1 MPIVYLT
8 RIIEVTAT
16 HHIARADWTAARNA
30 DTFGKAAADHAH
42 RYQFRITVKGPL
54 VAEQGGVVNLTQLD
68 ALLAREI
75 TDRLATGHINRDLP
89 EFAAGKRL
97 ATGEA
102 LTVYFWE
109 RLAGA
114 LPPGVQLH
122 AIRVQ
127 EGPHLYSEYFGEA

>member
-1 MPIVYLT
+1 MPTVYLT
-8 RIIEVTAT
+8 RIVEFTAT
-16 HHIARADWTAARNA
+16 HRIARTDWTPERNA
-30 DTFGKAAADHAH
+30 ATFGKAATDHAH
-42 RYQFRITVKGPL
+42 RYQCRVTVKGPL
-54 VAEQGGVVNLTQLD
+54 VAGAGGVLNLTELD

-75 TDRLATGHINRDLP
+75 TDRLADGDINRDLP
-89 EFAAGKRL
+89 EFQAGQRL

-102 LTVYFWE
+102 LSVYFWE

-127 EGPHLYSEYFGEA
+127 EGPHLYSEYFGEP

>member
-8 RIIEVTAT
+8 RVVEFTAT
-16 HHIARADWTAARNA
+16 HRIARADWTEERNTA
-30 DTFGKAAADHAH
+30 TFGRAAQDHPH
-42 RYQFRITVKGPL
+42 RYQCRVTVKGPFNP
-54 VAEQGGVVNLTQLD
+54 AHGGVVSLAALD

-75 TDRLATGHINRDLP
+75 TDRLEGGDINRDLP
-89 EFAAGKRL
+89 EFVDGKRL

-102 LTVYFWE
+102 LAVYFWE
-109 RLAGA
+109 QLADA
-114 LPPGVQLH
+114 LPPGVRLQ

>member
-8 RIIEVTAT
+8 RIIDVTAT
-16 HHIARADWTAARNA
+16 HHIARADWTPARNA

-42 RYQFRITVKGPL
+42 HYQFRITVKGPL

>member
-1 MPIVYLT
+1 MPIAYLT
-8 RIIEVTAT
+8 RIVEFTAA
-16 HHIARADWTAARNA
+16 HHIARADWTEARNA
-30 DTFGKAAADHAH
+30 ATFGRATREHQH
-42 RYQFRITVKGPL
+42 RYQCRVTVKGPL
-54 VAEQGGVVNLTQLD
+54 RAEQGGVVDLAALD
-68 ALLAREI
+68 GLLAREI
-75 TDRLATGHINRDLP
+75 TDRLEGGDINRDLP

-102 LTVYFWE
+102 LAVYLWE

-114 LPPGVQLH
+114 LPPGVALH